1 MAVDTFD
8 PQQFD
13 PSSSKSSLDTALVD
27 RAVSCA
33 LAQPSAGTE
42 LSLASEEVFALA
54 PLVVHAG
61 WLDAGQELTSD
72 SLVALIRLFT
82 LGEGQFST
90 WQAGAKSAVVKLVRV
105 LKQRGEMTPELTRWI
120 KANTDNR
127 FLPHGDLMDRL

>member
-1 MAVDTFD
+1 MPVRQL
-8 PQQFD
+8 P
-13 PSSSKSSLDTALVD
+13 
-27 RAVSCA
+27 
-33 LAQPSAGTE
+33 
-42 LSLASEEVFALA
+42 
-54 PLVVHAG
+54 
-61 WLDAGQELTSD
+61 SD

-82 LGEGQFST
+82 LGEGQFSA

>member
-13 PSSSKSSLDTALVD
+13 PSSPKSQLDDALVA
-27 RAVSCA
+27 RAVTCA
-33 LAQPSAGTE
+33 LAQPSAETE
-42 LSLASEEVFALA
+42 LSLTPEDVRVLA
-54 PLVVHAG
+54 PVAAHPD
-61 WLDAGQELTSD
+61 WFDAGQALGSD

-82 LGEGQFST
+82 LGEGQFSA
-90 WQAGAKSAVVKLVRV
+90 WQAGAKSAVVALVRV
-105 LKQRGEMTPELTRWI
+105 LKQRGEMTPELTMWI

>member
-13 PSSSKSSLDTALVD
+13 PSSLKSSLDAALVD

-33 LAQPSAGTE
+33 LTQPDDGTE
-42 LSLASEEVFALA
+42 LSMTPEDIRVLA
-54 PLVVHAG
+54 PLAVHAG
-61 WLDAGQELTSD
+61 WLEAGQELASD
-72 SLVALIRLFT
+72 NLVALIRLFT

-90 WQAGAKSAVVKLVRV
+90 WQAGAKSPVVKLVRV
-105 LKQRGEMTPELTRWI
+105 LKQRGEMPPELSGWI